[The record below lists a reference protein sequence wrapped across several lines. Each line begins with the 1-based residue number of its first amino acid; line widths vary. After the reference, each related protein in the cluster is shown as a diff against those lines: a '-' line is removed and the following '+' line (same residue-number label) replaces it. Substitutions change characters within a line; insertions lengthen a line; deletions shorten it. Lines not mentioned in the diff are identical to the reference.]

1 MEKIL
6 VSIIVPIYN
15 TEKYLKRCIDSIV
28 NQTYKNIEIILVDD
42 ESTDNSCIVCDEY
55 ASLDN
60 RIKVIRKKNGGVA
73 SARNK
78 GLDSSKGEYI
88 CFVDS
93 DDWIEKN
100 MIEIMLK
107 EIVKNRNAIVR
118 CNTYE
123 LDNKPKKEWITKKE
137 LVIDNI
143 LNGNISAYVYLLMI
157 KSDIIKKI
165 KFDEK
170 MIVLEDTYFL
180 LNLLVKYKKKI
191 IFLDD
196 ALYHY
201 EMNNDGLTLSSKN
214 ARNKI
219 RGLIEYKEKVK
230 ELLKENNL
238 YTKEREVLI
247 NTVVAKFI
255 IYYIYKI
262 WTEKQEVKSLI
273 NSPKIIKILGNVNT
287 EKMSSFTKIQIKNI
301 TKKRIIRFRIMNLIK
316 KYIKG

>member
-42 ESTDNSCIVCDEY
+42 ESTDNSCRVCDEY

-60 RIKVIRKKNGGVA
+60 RIKVIHKKNGGVA

-78 GLDSSKGEYI
+78 GLDISKGEYI

-107 EIVKNRNAIVR
+107 EIVKNRNGIVR

-123 LDNKPKKEWITKKE
+123 LDNKPKKEWINKKE
-137 LVIDNI
+137 PVIDNV

-165 KFDEK
+165 RFDEK

-180 LNLLVKYKKKI
+180 LELLVKYKEKI

-196 ALYHY
+196 RLYHY
-201 EMNNDGLTLSSKN
+201 EMNNEGLTLSSKN

-219 RGLIEYKEKVK
+219 IGLIEYKEKAE

-247 NTVVAKFI
+247 NTVIANFI
-255 IYYIYKI
+255 IYYIYKL
-262 WTEKQEVKSLI
+262 WAEKQEVKSLI
-273 NSPKIIKILGNVNT
+273 NNPKIIKILENVNT
-287 EKMSSFTKIQIKNI
+287 QKMSTFTKIQIKNI
-301 TKKRIIRFRIMNLIK
+301 TEKRIIRFRVMNLIK